1 MLEFLPQKVKDGL
14 SFVNMK
20 KVYEIRLRVDKPV
33 VINYS
38 GEYCLLGMLGIVR
51 SVDKAI
57 FCENLDIEQAIY
69 EAGEYSVY
77 AKEEQIKQGFL
88 TANGGVRIGL
98 AGEYVFDK
106 GQVLAIRDF
115 TSLCIRIPH
124 EIYGAGEK
132 IYQSCMSDK
141 IHNTLIMS
149 PPGLG
154 KTTILRDLARIISE
168 KTLKNVL
175 ICDERGE
182 LSVGTL
188 GTTCD
193 VMKFSN
199 KITALESAV
208 RGLRPDVIITDELSL
223 EDCCAVQKVVCA
235 GISVIA
241 SAHFCKMEHVGNEF
255 LRIFDRYVLL
265 KGTVGEISN
274 VFDKNGVECL

>member
-1 MLEFLPQKVKDGL
+1 MLEFLPQKVKEGL
-14 SFVNMK
+14 GFVNIK
-20 KVYEIRLRVDKPV
+20 NVYEIRLRANKPV
-33 VINYS
+33 VINYC
-38 GEYCLLGMLGIVR
+38 GEYCLLGVLGIVKTI
-51 SVDKAI
+51 DKAI
-57 FCENLDIEQAIY
+57 FCSDLDIEESIY

-77 AKEEQIKQGFL
+77 AKEEQIRQGFL

-106 GQVLAIRDF
+106 GQVLAIREI

-124 EIYGAGEK
+124 EVYGAGEE
-132 IYQSCMSDK
+132 IYRSCMSDK

-168 KTLKNVL
+168 RTLKNVL

-182 LSVGTL
+182 LSVGKL
-188 GTTCD
+188 GATCD
-193 VMKFSN
+193 VIKFSN

-208 RGLRPDVIITDELSL
+208 RGLRPDVIITDELSS
-223 EDCCAVQKVVCA
+223 EDCVTLQKVVCA
-235 GISVIA
+235 GVSIIA

-255 LRIFDRYVLL
+255 LRIFQRYILL
-265 KGTVGEISN
+265 KGAVGEISN
-274 VFDKNGVECL
+274 IFDEDGVECF